1 MGEGVDT
8 MFHTL
13 DRYLEEGYIEKYPN
27 VIIYTPDHVLTYRIF
42 AAVIYDDRHLFLR
55 FRYHCNGFS
64 GLWNPE
70 VNPGKPVS
78 GHPLHN

>member
-27 VIIYTPDHVLTYRIF
+27 VIIYTPDHSSDLPDFCGSY
-42 AAVIYDDRHLFLR
+42 L
-55 FRYHCNGFS
+55 
-64 GLWNPE
+64 
-70 VNPGKPVS
+70 
-78 GHPLHN
+78 

>member
-27 VIIYTPDHVLTYRIF
+27 VIIYTPDHVLTYRILRQLF
-42 AAVIYDDRHLFLR
+42 MMTVI
-55 FRYHCNGFS
+55 
-64 GLWNPE
+64 
-70 VNPGKPVS
+70 
-78 GHPLHN
+78 

>member
-42 AAVIYDDRHLFLR
+42 AAASRVISNVCPSQERT
-55 FRYHCNGFS
+55 
-64 GLWNPE
+64 
-70 VNPGKPVS
+70 
-78 GHPLHN
+78 